1 MSSLDSTNSDN
12 SNNSIDPSNNS
23 ADPNIEIKNAIS
35 KLIDIQHSVDV
46 QMSIVSIQSNSL
58 DTGSGAVIARGN
70 SNITLDQSNKLK
82 QNVEVVIVYQMI
94 ADANMTN
101 NELFVTQA
109 IRDTFDGF
117 YTDDYIKSV
126 LELPETSEI
135 MIDYDTKMLEIRYAS
150 GEVEKIPLSLV
161 EDKLAA
167 NFKYNEKIFEENFL
181 SHKME
186 TKMKVETALS
196 ATQTNRRVLE
206 NVKFLDSSVA
216 WKQTNNAI
224 QDLLVRLDAITGMNT
239 NQGGKINVGDSV
251 GNSGKGN
258 GKVEDVG
265 YIKSP
270 EDEKDQ
276 KDQENKSEDPG
287 NEGNE
292 ENIKDEKDEIRK
304 VLFIIIIIFGICL
317 LSAVLMIVFIRP
329 TYVNIGNEGNISNIG
344 NIGNSGI
351 DEK

>member
-1 MSSLDSTNSDN
+1 MSSSDSDN
-12 SNNSIDPSNNS
+12 SNNS

-46 QMSIVSIQSNSL
+46 QMSVVSIQSNSL

-70 SNITLDQSNKLK
+70 SNVTLDQSNKLK

-94 ADANMTN
+94 ADANMSN

-117 YTDDYIKSV
+117 YTDDYIKAV

-181 SHKME
+181 SHKKE

-239 NQGGKINVGDSV
+239 NQGGKIKVGDNV
-251 GNSGKGN
+251 GNSGKVNGKDN
-258 GKVEDVG
+258 GKVEDIG

-276 KDQENKSEDPG
+276 KDQEDEKDPG

-292 ENIKDEKDEIRK
+292 GNIKDEKDEIRK

-329 TYVNIGNEGNISNIG
+329 TYVSIGNEGNSG
-344 NIGNSGI
+344 NNGRI
-351 DEK
+351 EK